1 MAMAVA
7 MAVMTETVGI
17 ALGGHRTGETGVCVD
32 EGGGD
37 MADVWAARGRRR
49 FLSEPGRGLQVLV
62 LVLVALP
69 ERRGRVEE
77 LVRVVRRGR
86 RVDGR
91 GAVAVV
97 AAAVVQLV
105 LILMRGPRRGMDI
118 GLPGRE
124 GGQRRVGEA
133 L

>member
-1 MAMAVA
+1 MAVA
-7 MAVMTETVGI
+7 VGVTETVGI
-17 ALGGHRTGETGVCVD
+17 ALRGDGTGETGVCVD

-77 LVRVVRRGR
+77 LVRVVRGSRG
-86 RVDGR
+86 VDGR
-91 GAVAVV
+91 GAV